1 MQKKKNKEPLLE
13 GSCKNDREVRNKKLK
28 LEGKE
33 ESSLPV
39 SAPAVI
45 ASIIP
50 TRWAAWPTS
59 KWSPTSHVRVVI
71 VTGRTTTAHVI
82 RVIVWAAW
90 WWVVIYTRAR
100 RRAAPVSVTV
110 IVVTASVRRALTVMA
125 TRAITPGWASSVIVI
140 NWRIWGATARRA
152 GTVWIPGHTVLHGG
166 LNLYKREK
174 M

>member
-1 MQKKKNKEPLLE
+1 MQKNKEPLLE
-13 GSCKNDREVRNKKLK
+13 SHAKMIGKYEIKKLK

-59 KWSPTSHVRVVI
+59 KWSPTRHVRVVI
-71 VTGRTTTAHVI
+71 VTGRTTAAHVI

-90 WWVVIYTRAR
+90 WRVVIYTRAR
-100 RRAAPVSVTV
+100 RRAGPYPSR
-110 IVVTASVRRALTVMA
+110 S
-125 TRAITPGWASSVIVI
+125 
-140 NWRIWGATARRA
+140 
-152 GTVWIPGHTVLHGG
+152 
-166 LNLYKREK
+166 
-174 M
+174 